1 MAVYYINGTS
11 NSGATF
17 GTSGYFYPL
26 YLTATEANSAVDNI
40 TGTSHP
46 HTFEEAPNIT
56 FYMPVEDAKEA
67 QLTAPSGSYSGE
79 VYISYTSPIAEI
91 DVEEIGTGVLAG
103 DTFNSWRK
111 KTNDVARE
119 TIANKATVGSVDTRL
134 TRLLSVT
141 GGENNIMTLT
151 SSDDI
156 TGEKDFRGIVKFTA
170 ADDLANAVQ
179 VGTDGKLYVS
189 GSTFF
194 LDKNVDLHT
203 AGAEIKASNFDVPT
217 GKTKYA
223 GIQYTWPTT
232 PPIAGQI
239 LKVGSGNTLSWATEA
254 AAEASV
260 EAFLIEDPNPIGSI
274 LQWSTNSAPSKW
286 LICDGS
292 AVSRTTYDDLFA
304 VIGETYGNGDGS
316 TTFNVPDLRARVPVG
331 KGTNVDGNNLSA
343 AFETLGATSYVINA
357 ETLNGEYETTITHT
371 ITNEEMPPHRHW
383 LPIDGGGNAGA
394 GYYGIT
400 QGGQAHTSVAAQST
414 HQRSTYYAGGAS
426 NDSGDSS
433 NGTQSTTKGSNDPMS
448 IPAQNVQPFIV
459 LNYIIKAQGST
470 VVEQNVTP
478 SNGILIN
485 DAAAQT
491 NLLAA
496 GSVNTIKM
504 DVDTNDFEFNGNT
517 LKLVDTN
524 YRSGE
529 VIETFSG
536 PCGIF
541 TNASGTPTDADT
553 HTRTV
558 LSGTYRMPSCGASN
572 STNMLSR
579 ILSDVGEIFG
589 GVSYKRIAGVKYIY
603 YAFAYNAK
611 PSDNHGIWSHTPV
624 VDSRAANLHVA
635 DNTDIAGTGGSATAS
650 RSYESG
656 VHVFQNQQNNFEVI
670 TVNHDTKLFINEF
683 TVECVDTLEEENI
696 ALSKVYWPVGST
708 YQLSSMIRNEHGTD
722 NEAYIFASQHNRNT
736 TPGTVRF
743 NSPHLTI
750 TATAG

>member
-26 YLTATEANSAVDNI
+26 YLTATEANSASDNI
-40 TGTSHP
+40 AGTSHT
-46 HTFEEAPNIT
+46 HTFEEVPNIT
-56 FYMPVEDAKEA
+56 FYMPVEDAQHA
-67 QLTAPSGSYSGE
+67 QSTAPSGSYSGE

-134 TRLLSVT
+134 TRLLTET

-343 AFETLGATSYVINA
+343 AFETLGATSYIADSATLSGEFKHTLTEN
-357 ETLNGEYETTITHT
+357 ETPIHKHFIATDGSTGTAILGNNNQLEHYYNYQEAGSVQPSNPNFEYALH
-371 ITNEEMPPHRHW
+371 
-383 LPIDGGGNAGA
+383 GA
-394 GYYGIT
+394 TDAANLGL
-400 QGGQAHTSVAAQST
+400 TSAFGADQS
-414 HQRSTYYAGGAS
+414 H
-426 NDSGDSS
+426 N
-433 NGTQSTTKGSNDPMS
+433 
-448 IPAQNVQPFIV
+448 IVQPFIV

-485 DAAAQT
+485 DEAAQT

-504 DVDTNDFEFNGNT
+504 DVDSNDFEFNGNT
-517 LKLVDTN
+517 LKLKDDSTSVATQIETKVKTVSLETDFGAADVSHSINHNLGGMPAFFNMFVKFKTTN
-524 YRSGE
+524 NTSGWDQGDMVPLFNGE
-529 VIETFSG
+529 VWGSEGRIFS
-536 PCGIF
+536 
-541 TNASGTPTDADT
+541 SGM
-553 HTRTV
+553 
-558 LSGTYRMPSCGASN
+558 S
-572 STNMLSR
+572 STQ
-579 ILSDVGEIFG
+579 F
-589 GVSYKRIAGVKYIY
+589 YW
-603 YAFAYNAK
+603 AY
-611 PSDNHGIWSHTPV
+611 G
-624 VDSRAANLHVA
+624 
-635 DNTDIAGTGGSATAS
+635 
-650 RSYESG
+650 
-656 VHVFQNQQNNFEVI
+656 
-670 TVNHDTKLFINEF
+670 
-683 TVECVDTLEEENI
+683 
-696 ALSKVYWPVGST
+696 GST
-708 YQLSSMIRNEHGTD
+708 YNNIRISTPTGYGVLTPNSTD
-722 NEAYIFASQHNRNT
+722 HALVIN
-736 TPGTVRF
+736 
-743 NSPHLTI
+743 
-750 TATAG
+750 ATRYV